1 MKEPH
6 SISLY
11 PGTGTADG
19 QRGDHILI
27 APAYNVSEADV
38 RRIVDTTTA
47 VVKQFFRERYGDRYS
62 IVDLQLG
69 IMNAG
74 VKSWSVDASG

>member
-19 QRGDHILI
+19 ERGDHILI
-27 APAYNVSEADV
+27 APAYNVSEEEIRYVVDV
-38 RRIVDTTTA
+38 TA
-47 VVKQFFRERYGDRYS
+47 RVVKQFFREKFGDRY
-62 IVDLQLG
+62 LANG
-69 IMNAG
+69 
-74 VKSWSVDASG
+74 SVW